1 MKAILLTAGEGT
13 RIRPLSASRPKPM
26 LPSPTGPLAAHTAD
40 AAIDAGADEIVLVV
54 GYEGETVREY
64 FGEEYRGV
72 PVSYA
77 VQEAQT
83 GTADAVDAAREHID
97 GPFAV
102 LNGTTST
109 ILPPSIGCS
118 TRVRRS
124 APPEVS
130 DPATTAS

>member
-1 MKAILLTAGEGT
+1 M
-13 RIRPLSASRPKPM
+13 R
-26 LPSPTGPLAAHTAD
+26 
-40 AAIDAGADEIVLVV
+40 
-54 GYEGETVREY
+54 VRRSGY

-102 LNGTTST
+102 LNGDNLYDPAA
-109 ILPPSIGCS
+109 IDRLFDACPAVC
-118 TRVRRS
+118 
-124 APPEVS
+124 AAEVS

>member
-26 LPSPTGPLAAHTAD
+26 LPVADRPLAAHTAD

-102 LNGTTST
+102 LNGDNLYDPAA
-109 ILPPSIGCS
+109 IDRLFDACPAVC
-118 TRVRRS
+118 
-124 APPEVS
+124 AAEVS